1 MAVSKVAP
9 FFCVQPPHMAFPNS
23 LSCQSHSDFISLTI
37 LERVANSSLLNW
49 GKVGEVDPPHLVMP
63 ITVEPSKARM
73 CHDERFMHLWI
84 KDCPFRLDYITDLP
98 HYVFQGHFQ
107 ATLDEKSGYDHVHLH
122 PSSSTFFGLQWAG
135 WYFVYATLPFGWKAS
150 AYVYHNIGLA
160 ATSFIRSCGVPCSQY
175 IDDRHYGQL
184 RPRHSPLPGVHL
196 SRDGRLYC
204 LFSAFISG
212 LFYRP

>member
-1 MAVSKVAP
+1 
-9 FFCVQPPHMAFPNS
+9 
-23 LSCQSHSDFISLTI
+23 
-37 LERVANSSLLNW
+37 
-49 GKVGEVDPPHLVMP
+49 
-63 ITVEPSKARM
+63 
-73 CHDERFMHLWI
+73 MHLWI